1 MIIDAVNENLL
12 AVEHVGRA
20 VESVLYVKSRLGLF
34 ENYYIFSKWQY
45 IIVVLKHKNKFLII
59 LVIFPGAS

>member
-34 ENYYIFSKWQY
+34 ENYYIFSKG
-45 IIVVLKHKNKFLII
+45 NI
-59 LVIFPGAS
+59 LLLF